1 MKNYPSLSR
10 RSFLKSSSLASAAA
24 FLPACGKQAQVSG
37 ISERYKDLN
46 SSDYLGTLK
55 TETRIDDSAIF
66 TEGPAVD
73 REGNV
78 YFTNIRVSK
87 ILKWDPKKKALSI
100 FRENSNAAN
109 GLRFD
114 PQGNLLACEGASG
127 RVTRTNLRTGEISVL
142 ADSFAGKQLQSPN
155 DLDYDSHGRIYFT
168 SRGNNPDL
176 EKENLKAVYRLDPNG
191 RGTQLLAEPD
201 VHMPNGII
209 VSPDEKTLHLIEAHG
224 EASKKRCIV
233 SYKLAADG
241 SLSKRSQIIDFYP
254 GRSGDGMCVD
264 EAGNLYVA
272 AGLHNERGSSETLD
286 TRPGIHVISPEGE
299 LLAFVETPED
309 TITNCTFGGEDLK
322 TLYITSGS
330 HLLSLRTTIA
340 GKASYRPQS

>member
-24 FLPACGKQAQVSG
+24 FLPACGKQAKLGG
-37 ISERYKDLN
+37 ISERYKELN
-46 SSDYLGTLK
+46 SSDYLGALK

-73 REGNV
+73 GEGNV

-87 ILKWDPKKKALSI
+87 ILKWEPKKKALST
-100 FRENSNAAN
+100 FRENSNAAK

-114 PQGNLLACEGASG
+114 PQGNLLACEGGSQ

-142 ADSFAGKQLQSPN
+142 AESFAGKQFQSPN
-155 DLDYDSHGRIYFT
+155 DLDYDSQGRIYFT

-191 RGTQLLAEPD
+191 TVTQLLAEPD

-224 EASKKRCIV
+224 EASKNRCIF
-233 SYKLAADG
+233 SYDLSADG
-241 SLSKRSQIIDFYP
+241 SISKRRQIIDFYP

-264 EAGNLYVA
+264 ENGNLYVA

-286 TRPGIHVISPEGE
+286 TRPGLHVISPDGE
-299 LLAFVETPED
+299 LLAFMETPED
-309 TITNCTFGGEDLK
+309 TITNCTFGGKDLK
-322 TLYITSGS
+322 TLYITCGS

-340 GKASYRPQS
+340 GKASYRTQS

>member
-1 MKNYPSLSR
+1 MKNYPNLSR
-10 RSFLKSSSLASAAA
+10 RSFLKSSSLATATA
-24 FLPACGKQAQVSG
+24 FLPACGKQAQESG
-37 ISERYKDLN
+37 ISERYKGLN
-46 SSDYLGTLK
+46 SSDYLGPLK

-73 REGNV
+73 AEGNV

-87 ILKWDPKKKALSI
+87 ILKWNTHTKALST

-114 PQGNLLACEGASG
+114 PQGNLLACEGESG
-127 RVTRTNLRTGEISVL
+127 RVTRTHMRTGEISVL
-142 ADSFAGKQLQSPN
+142 ADNFAGKQLQSPN
-155 DLDYDSHGRIYFT
+155 DLDYDSQGRIYFT
-168 SRGNNPDL
+168 SRTNNPDL
-176 EKENLKAVYRLDPNG
+176 EKENLKSVYRLDPNG
-191 RGTQLLAEPD
+191 TVTQLLAEPN

-224 EASKKRCIV
+224 EASRNRCIF
-233 SYKLAADG
+233 SYDLAADG
-241 SLSKRSQIIDFYP
+241 SISNQRKTIDFYP

-286 TRPGIHVISPEGE
+286 TRPGLHVISPEGE
-299 LLAFVETPED
+299 LLAFAKTPEE
-309 TITNCTFGGEDLK
+309 TITNSTFGGEDLK

-330 HLLSLRTTIA
+330 YLLSLRTAIA
-340 GKASYRPQS
+340 GKASYRTQS